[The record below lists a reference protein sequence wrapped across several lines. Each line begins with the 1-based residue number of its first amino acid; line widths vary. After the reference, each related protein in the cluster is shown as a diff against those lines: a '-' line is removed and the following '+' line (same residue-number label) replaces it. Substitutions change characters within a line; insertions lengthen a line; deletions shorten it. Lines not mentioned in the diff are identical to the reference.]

1 MKEREEFFD
10 EDPYNGEESEGLENK
25 AEEYDDSGDEEESE
39 KKTYLW
45 EGEHDPVRIY
55 LREMGEVPLLTREG
69 EIETA
74 MRIEQGKEKLARVI
88 FSVPFILKKIITLGE
103 KVESGEAP
111 LEEII
116 QNGEDGIEE
125 ELVFER
131 EKFSGVTSQLK
142 PLYEERRMLLKK
154 LAAAGNPSPDEIS
167 KALSENM
174 EKVLGKTR
182 QLNLR
187 DDVLS
192 AFSEEIRK
200 AVNDIGEMNEKIAG
214 TKGRA
219 QSQGD
224 GTEKGKDV
232 KSIFERSDGD
242 LADEIQRLTSECM
255 EYERKI
261 EKREDFLGICY
272 GEMKEALEILEAGE
286 KALREAKNV
295 LIEANLRLVVS
306 IVKKYLGRG
315 LGFSDLIQE
324 GNVGLMRA
332 VDKFEYKKGYK
343 FSTYATW
350 WIRQAI
356 TRAIADQART
366 IRIPV
371 HIGEA
376 VNRITRAT
384 RELVQE
390 KGREP
395 SPEEIASRLK
405 VPVERVRAILKIA
418 SEPVSLEAPVG
429 EDEESQIGDFI
440 EDKSAL
446 SPLDVAMLG
455 DIKKN
460 IDKALSSLTEREQNI
475 IRKRFGLGEDAPHTL
490 EDVGLE
496 LDVTRERVRQIE
508 VKAIRKLRHPSRSKW
523 LRAFIESP

>member
-1 MKEREEFFD
+1 
-10 EDPYNGEESEGLENK
+10 
-25 AEEYDDSGDEEESE
+25 
-39 KKTYLW
+39 
-45 EGEHDPVRIY
+45 
-55 LREMGEVPLLTREG
+55 
-69 EIETA
+69 
-74 MRIEQGKEKLARVI
+74 MRIEQEKEKLARVI

-103 KVESGEAP
+103 KVECGEAP

-131 EKFSGVTSQLK
+131 EKFSGVTSQLR

-154 LAAAGNPSPDEIS
+154 SAAAGNPSPDEIS

-174 EKVLGKTR
+174 EKVLDKTR

-192 AFSEEIRK
+192 AFSEEIKK

-214 TKGRA
+214 TKGRV

-224 GTEKGKDV
+224 GAEKGKDV
-232 KSIFERSDGD
+232 KLIFERGD
-242 LADEIQRLTSECM
+242 EDLTDEIQRLASECM

-350 WIRQAI
+350 WIRQSI
-356 TRAIADQART
+356 TRT

-395 SPEEIASRLK
+395 SPEEIASKLK

-460 IDKALSSLTEREQNI
+460 IDKALSSLTAREQNI

>member
-10 EDPYNGEESEGLENK
+10 EDEGEEAEGLEQEE
-25 AEEYDDSGDEEESE
+25 AEDETPGGEEDQE
-39 KKTYLW
+39 KKEYLW
-45 EGEHDPVRIY
+45 EGEHDPVKIY
-55 LREMGEVPLLTREG
+55 LREMGEVPLLTRDG

-74 MRIEQGKEKLARVI
+74 KRIEEGKEKLARVI
-88 FSVPFILKKIITLGE
+88 FSVPFILRKIIELGE
-103 KVESGEAP
+103 KVEAGEAP

-116 QNGEDGIEE
+116 QNGEDGLEE

-131 EKFSGVTSQLK
+131 EKFSRVAAQLR
-142 PLYEERRMLLKK
+142 PLYEERKALLRTVKK
-154 LAAAGNPSPDEIS
+154 AGVTQRKGE
-167 KALSENM
+167 KALSENLDGIL
-174 EKVLGKTR
+174 EKIRELK
-182 QLNLR
+182 LK
-187 DDVLS
+187 DDVIS
-192 AFSEEIRK
+192 AFSEEIKKTASDIRQMHER
-200 AVNDIGEMNEKIAG
+200 IGEAKEKMHLEDFAG
-214 TKGRA
+214 EVR
-219 QSQGD
+219 Q
-224 GTEKGKDV
+224 
-232 KSIFERSDGD
+232 
-242 LADEIQRLTSECM
+242 LTSECE
-255 EYERKI
+255 EYEKKVETR
-261 EKREDFLGICY
+261 EKLFGICY
-272 GEMKEALEILEAGE
+272 EEMTGALKTLEE
-286 KALREAKNV
+286 EETALREAKNV

-390 KGREP
+390 RGMEP
-395 SPEEIASRLK
+395 SPEEIAARLK
-405 VPVERVRAILKIA
+405 VPVDRVRAILKIA
-418 SEPVSLEAPVG
+418 SEPVSLETPVG

-446 SPLDVAMLG
+446 SPLDVAMLA
-455 DIKKN
+455 DIKRN
-460 IDKALSSLTEREQNI
+460 IDKALSSLTERERNI

>member
-10 EDPYNGEESEGLENK
+10 EYDGEDSDAHERTSERVDEAGDGGENESK
-25 AEEYDDSGDEEESE
+25 A
-39 KKTYLW
+39 YLW
-45 EGEHDPVRIY
+45 EGENDPVKIY

-69 EIETA
+69 EIEIA
-74 MRIEQGKEKLARVI
+74 MRIEQEKEKLARVI

-103 KVESGEAP
+103 KVEMGEAP

-116 QNGEDGIEE
+116 QNGEDGVEE
-125 ELVFER
+125 ELAFER
-131 EKFSGVTSQLK
+131 GKFSSVTAQLK
-142 PLYEERRMLLKK
+142 PLYEERRVLLEK
-154 LAAAGNPSPDEIS
+154 LGEAGGSSRDELMN
-167 KALSENM
+167 ALSENT
-174 EKVLGKTR
+174 ENVLGKIR
-182 QLNLR
+182 ELNLR
-187 DDVLS
+187 EDVIT
-192 AFSEEIRK
+192 AFSEEIKK
-200 AVNDIGEMNEKIAG
+200 AASDIGEMHEKADRRGKKARRRGDEAG
-214 TKGRA
+214 EGGGGEPLPPQGEGEVQEDEELASACSGYKRAIGR
-219 QSQGD
+219 
-224 GTEKGKDV
+224 
-232 KSIFERSDGD
+232 
-242 LADEIQRLTSECM
+242 
-255 EYERKI
+255 
-261 EKREDFLGICY
+261 REEFFGICY
-272 GEMKEALEILEAGE
+272 EEMKEGLNTLETAE

-376 VNRITRAT
+376 VNRVTRTT

-395 SPEEIASRLK
+395 SPEEIASKLK
-405 VPVERVRAILKIA
+405 VPVERVGAILKIV
-418 SEPVSLEAPVG
+418 SEPVSLETPVG

-446 SPLDVAMLG
+446 SPLDIAMLA